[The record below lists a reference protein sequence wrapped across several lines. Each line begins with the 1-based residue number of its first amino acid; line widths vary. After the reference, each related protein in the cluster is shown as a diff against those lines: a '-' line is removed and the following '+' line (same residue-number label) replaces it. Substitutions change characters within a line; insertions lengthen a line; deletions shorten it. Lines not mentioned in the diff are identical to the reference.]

1 MWFKNDAITYLPT
14 INKSWI
20 SNAVIFQRTAVG
32 KRIDDICS
40 GIFLSTTELSHIL
53 TFKITINTLILNLKF
68 LSVIKLNLE
77 LRINFFYM
85 NWIVKYKRTYLIF
98 WFYKCFTKILFP
110 KHDFVKK
117 KRMCHFIRFVLYFCM
132 RKSRSAE
139 FKICCK

>member
-53 TFKITINTLILNLKF
+53 TYKITINTLILNLKF

-110 KHDFVKK
+110 KYDFVKK
-117 KRMCHFIRFVLYFCM
+117 KNVSFHSICFVFCM